1 MNYFRPTPSDVAMQA
16 EKAEEAGELYDG
28 EVSKGVDWPVYID
41 MSIKDC
47 HSYYTRDES
56 KFVDAVELFELVM
69 RPKIKSNKS
78 KEDLA
83 LLDELSDEWNALK
96 EKFKPEKVPFN
107 EQYKFGKKKFGVLLD
122 LAYGGALHKEVFQ

>member
-16 EKAEEAGELYDG
+16 EKQEEAGELYDG

-47 HSYYTRDES
+47 LSYYTRNQS
-56 KFVDAVELFELVM
+56 LFVDAVACLELVLL
-69 RPKIKSNKS
+69 PKIKSNKS
-78 KEDLA
+78 KEDMQVM
-83 LLDELSDEWNALK
+83 DELKVEWEEILK
-96 EKFKPEKVPFN
+96 ANNNRVPFD
-107 EQYKFGKKKFGVLLD
+107 EQFKFSKKKFGKLMD